1 MIVAVYWPRGDF
13 RIIELSTV
21 LTLGNLCRGVLIWMM
36 VSEIEMS
43 PEYRTVIRSIMM
55 DSEDG

>member
-1 MIVAVYWPRGDF
+1 VYWPRGDF

-21 LTLGNLCRGVLIWMM
+21 LTLGNLYRGVLIWMM
-36 VSEIEMS
+36 VSEIEMC